1 MNMPV
6 VENVVYNGIQ
16 EGVSFDLYIFTEKT
30 TGSSFGIRTTV
41 VDIETVINKRV
52 RELINSFN

>member
-41 VDIETVINKRV
+41 MDIETVINKKV